1 MLDFTRFVQPTASK
15 ISNAHFSLM
24 LLGAQPLQEAEL
36 KEKQERSNAI
46 AAFTAPRKKKSEAR
60 KFTLPPGERFS
71 GAVFLT
77 LLKRS
82 RAVVFFGLFY

>member
-1 MLDFTRFVQPTASK
+1 MLDFTRFVQPTANK
-15 ISNAHFSLM
+15 ISNAHFLFD
-24 LLGAQPLQEAEL
+24 AQLLQEAEL